1 MDGNRREILT
11 EQEIQFLDEDVFY
24 QQESDERARYW
35 WVEQDKEARNKSY
48 QKWRDFIVP
57 TEKDLAW
64 TRIPWRT
71 SFQQGLIESIEK
83 QKPMLLWAMNGHPL
97 GCT

>member
-1 MDGNRREILT
+1 MRTARNMVNSMSVLTLMDGNRREILT

-48 QKWRDFIVP
+48 QKWHDFLKSK
-57 TEKDLAW
+57 EKENV
-64 TRIPWRT
+64 
-71 SFQQGLIESIEK
+71 GL
-83 QKPMLLWAMNGHPL
+83 
-97 GCT
+97 

>member
-35 WVEQDKEARNKSY
+35 WVEQHKEARNKSN
-48 QKWRDFIVP
+48 QKWHDFLKSK
-57 TEKDLAW
+57 EKENV
-64 TRIPWRT
+64 
-71 SFQQGLIESIEK
+71 GL
-83 QKPMLLWAMNGHPL
+83 
-97 GCT
+97 

>member
-1 MDGNRREILT
+1 MVNSMSVLTLMDGNRREILT

-48 QKWRDFIVP
+48 QKWHDFLKSK
-57 TEKDLAW
+57 EKENV
-64 TRIPWRT
+64 
-71 SFQQGLIESIEK
+71 GL
-83 QKPMLLWAMNGHPL
+83 
-97 GCT
+97 